1 MRSLKLVAVAVLCLS
16 LVGLTGVFSTAQ
28 DKGAPKYSTKDVM
41 KEAMKG
47 GLCKTVASGKGTKEE
62 AAKLVELFTALGA
75 NKPPKGEADSWKE
88 KTGALVAAAK
98 GVAAGDKGAAAKLGK
113 AANCKACHDAHK

>member
-1 MRSLKLVAVAVLCLS
+1 MRSMKLVVVAALCLS
-16 LVGLTGVFSTAQ
+16 LVGLSGVFTAAQ
-28 DKGAPKYSTKDVM
+28 EKGAPKYTTKEVM
-41 KEAMKG
+41 KEAMKD
-47 GLCKTVASGKGTKEE
+47 GLCKKVASGKATKEE
-62 AAKLVELFTALGA
+62 AEKLVELFTALGQ

-98 GVAAGDKGAAAKLGK
+98 GVASGDKTAAAKLGK

>member
-1 MRSLKLVAVAVLCLS
+1 MRSLKLVAVAVLCL
-16 LVGLTGVFSTAQ
+16 GLIGLSGMLTNAQ
-28 DKGAPKYSTKDVM
+28 EKGAPKYSTKDVM

-47 GLCKTVASGKGTKEE
+47 GLCGKVAGGKGSKED
-62 AAKLVELFTALGA
+62 AAKLLELFTSLAA
-75 NKPPKGEADSWKE
+75 NKPAKGEAASWKE

-98 GVAAGDKGAAAKLGK
+98 EAVDGKEGAGDKLKK